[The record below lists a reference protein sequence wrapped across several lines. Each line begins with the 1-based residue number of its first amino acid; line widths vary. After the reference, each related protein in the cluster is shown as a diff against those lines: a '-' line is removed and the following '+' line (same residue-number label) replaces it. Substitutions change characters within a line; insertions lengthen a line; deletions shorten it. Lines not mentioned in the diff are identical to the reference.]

1 MCLTLPCLCARGAVP
16 PARLAHVSYAPR
28 PSPLARCETVAR
40 VSTCP
45 RVHSRRM
52 LVPVRGFR
60 VVLADGHISLA
71 MLPAM
76 YQGYVLALCLISNFS
91 PFANQTLSIAC
102 EYHHHRPRRNF
113 YPKVRRRC
121 TCISTRCLLVRS
133 YNEGIGRP
141 NPTGNLD
148 RSPAFIIT
156 SSRQPDAMPLHIYRQ
171 ASTRR
176 LP

>member
-1 MCLTLPCLCARGAVP
+1 MLNPVCSTGGSLIILGACRWYKCLSLPCLGARGAVP

-28 PSPLARCETVAR
+28 LSPLARCEIVAR

-91 PFANQTLSIAC
+91 PFANQTLSIAGNN
-102 EYHHHRPRRNF
+102 P
-113 YPKVRRRC
+113 
-121 TCISTRCLLVRS
+121 
-133 YNEGIGRP
+133 P
-141 NPTGNLD
+141 NGEQ
-148 RSPAFIIT
+148 IE
-156 SSRQPDAMPLHIYRQ
+156 
-171 ASTRR
+171 
-176 LP
+176 

>member
-1 MCLTLPCLCARGAVP
+1 MCLILPCLCARGAVP

-28 PSPLARCETVAR
+28 PSPLARCEIVAR

-91 PFANQTLSIAC
+91 PFANQTLSIAGNN
-102 EYHHHRPRRNF
+102 P
-113 YPKVRRRC
+113 
-121 TCISTRCLLVRS
+121 
-133 YNEGIGRP
+133 P
-141 NPTGNLD
+141 NGEQID
-148 RSPAFIIT
+148 
-156 SSRQPDAMPLHIYRQ
+156 M
-171 ASTRR
+171 AS
-176 LP
+176 